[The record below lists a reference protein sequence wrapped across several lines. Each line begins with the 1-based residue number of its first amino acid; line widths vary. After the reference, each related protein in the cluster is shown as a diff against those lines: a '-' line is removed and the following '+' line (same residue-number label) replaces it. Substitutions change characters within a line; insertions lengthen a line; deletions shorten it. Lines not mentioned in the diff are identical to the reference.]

1 MSLKAR
7 RSPEILH
14 ERLASL
20 NNSSAEEDRT
30 RGSYVS
36 HETKRSRRLLSI
48 HFSPNARYPLL
59 PMSSINIGVIGLG
72 YWGPNL
78 LRNFAEN
85 EAAQLRWICDQDE
98 QRLTSMSRRYP
109 MAQTTTDY
117 RAVAHDQSVDA
128 VAVVTPVATHFTIAK
143 ELLRAGKHV
152 LLEKPLAATVREA
165 EELIDLAEQNKRT
178 LMVDHTFVYTGA
190 VRKMKE
196 IVSSGELGDLLYFDS
211 VRINLGL
218 FQRDINVLWDLAPH
232 DLSIMDYLID
242 RQPEGLSAIGSC
254 HIEKGI
260 ENIAY
265 LIMKFP
271 GDFIAHFHFNW
282 LAPVKIR
289 HTLIAGSSKM
299 VLYDDIEPTEKVRV
313 YDKGVTASRI
323 GDREAAYQT
332 LVSYRTGDVWAPK
345 LDSTE
350 ALRYVVAEFLEAIR
364 AGRKSLTDGHA
375 GLRVV
380 RLLEAAQQSMKNG
393 GQAVM
398 LGNTAQTAPA

>member
-1 MSLKAR
+1 
-7 RSPEILH
+7 
-14 ERLASL
+14 
-20 NNSSAEEDRT
+20 
-30 RGSYVS
+30 
-36 HETKRSRRLLSI
+36 
-48 HFSPNARYPLL
+48 
-59 PMSSINIGVIGLG
+59 MSSINVGVIGCG

-85 EAAQLRWICDQDE
+85 EAAQLRWICDLDE
-98 QRLTSMSRRYP
+98 QRLASMSRRYP

-117 RAVAHDQSVDA
+117 RAVVDDPVVDA
-128 VAVVTPVATHFTIAK
+128 VAVVTPVATHFPIAK
-143 ELLRAGKHV
+143 ELLQAGKHV
-152 LLEKPLAATVREA
+152 LLEKPLAATAREA
-165 EELIDLAEQNKRT
+165 EELIEIAEQNQRT

-196 IVSSGELGDLLYFDS
+196 IVSNGELGDLLYFDS

-232 DLSIMDYLID
+232 DLSIMDYLIE
-242 RQPEGLSAIGSC
+242 RQPHAISALGSS
-254 HIEKGI
+254 HIERGI

-265 LIMKFP
+265 LVMLFP
-271 GDFIAHFHFNW
+271 DEFIAHFHFNW

-289 HTLIAGSSKM
+289 RTMIAGSSKM

-313 YDKGVTASRI
+313 YDKGVTASRAS
-323 GDREAAYQT
+323 RESDYQT

-350 ALRYVVAEFLEAIR
+350 ALRYVVAEFLESIR
-364 AGRKSLTDGHA
+364 AGRPSLTDGYA

-380 RLLEAAQQSMKNG
+380 RLLEAAQRSMKNG
-393 GQAVM
+393 GQAIV
-398 LGNTAQTAPA
+398 LDPAAQTAPV

>member
-1 MSLKAR
+1 M
-7 RSPEILH
+7 
-14 ERLASL
+14 
-20 NNSSAEEDRT
+20 T
-30 RGSYVS
+30 
-36 HETKRSRRLLSI
+36 
-48 HFSPNARYPLL
+48 F
-59 PMSSINIGVIGLG
+59 INIGVIGCG

-85 EAAQLRWICDQDE
+85 EGAQLRWICDLDE
-98 QRLTSMSRRYP
+98 QRLASMARRYP
-109 MAQTTTDY
+109 MARTTTDF
-117 RAVAHDQSVDA
+117 RVVVNDGSVDA
-128 VAVVTPVATHFTIAK
+128 VAVATPVATHFAIAR
-143 ELLRAGKHV
+143 ELLSAGKHV
-152 LLEKPLAATVREA
+152 LLEKPLTATVSEA
-165 EELIDLAEQNKRT
+165 EELNELAEQHQRT
-178 LMVDHTFVYTGA
+178 LMVDHTFIYTGA

-196 IVSSGELGDLLYFDS
+196 IVSSGELGDLLYFDA

-232 DLSIMDYLID
+232 DLSIMDYLIA

-313 YDKGVTASRI
+313 YDKGVTANRV
-323 GDREAAYQT
+323 GDREADYQT
-332 LVSYRTGDVWAPK
+332 LVSYRTGDVWSPK

-350 ALRYVVAEFLEAIR
+350 ALRYVVAEFLDSIR
-364 AGRKSLTDGHA
+364 ERRRSLTDGYS

-380 RLLEAAQQSMKNG
+380 RLLEAAQRSMKNG
-393 GQAVM
+393 GQAIR
-398 LGNTAQTAPA
+398 LDTAAQTVPA

>member
-1 MSLKAR
+1 MGA
-7 RSPEILH
+7 I
-14 ERLASL
+14 
-20 NNSSAEEDRT
+20 T
-30 RGSYVS
+30 V
-36 HETKRSRRLLSI
+36 
-48 HFSPNARYPLL
+48 
-59 PMSSINIGVIGLG
+59 GVIGCG

-85 EAAQLRWICDQDE
+85 EAAELRWICDADE
-98 QRLTSMSRRYP
+98 ARLAAMRRRYP
-109 MAQTTTDY
+109 AAQTSNEYQKLLD
-117 RAVAHDQSVDA
+117 DPNLDA
-128 VAVVTPVATHFTIAK
+128 IAVVTPVATHFQIARAA
-143 ELLRAGKHV
+143 LVAGKH
-152 LLEKPLAATVREA
+152 LLVEKPLTATAAEA
-165 EELIDLAEQNKRT
+165 EELNDLAARNQRT

-218 FQRDINVLWDLAPH
+218 FQKDINVLWDLAPH

-242 RQPEGLSAIGSC
+242 RQPDGLSAIGSC
-254 HIEKGI
+254 HIEPGI

-265 LIMKFP
+265 LMLHFP

-289 HTLIAGSSKM
+289 RTMIAGSSKM
-299 VLYDDIEPTEKVRV
+299 ILYDDIEPTEKVRI
-313 YDKGVTASRI
+313 YDKGVTTNRVGA
-323 GDREAAYQT
+323 DREADYQT

-350 ALRYVVAEFLEAIR
+350 ALRHVVTEFLDSIR
-364 AGRKSLTDGHA
+364 KRRPPLTDGQA

-380 RLLEAAQQSMKNG
+380 RLLEAAQQSIKAG
-393 GQAVM
+393 GQVQLVGSA
-398 LGNTAQTAPA
+398 

>member
-1 MSLKAR
+1 MT
-7 RSPEILH
+7 P
-14 ERLASL
+14 
-20 NNSSAEEDRT
+20 T
-30 RGSYVS
+30 
-36 HETKRSRRLLSI
+36 T
-48 HFSPNARYPLL
+48 
-59 PMSSINIGVIGLG
+59 IGVIGCG

-85 EAAQLRWICDQDE
+85 ERAQLRWICDLDE
-98 QRLTSMSRRYP
+98 SRLAAMGRRYP
-109 MAQTTTDY
+109 AAQTTSDY
-117 RAVAHDQSVDA
+117 LRLLGDSELDA
-128 VAVVTPVATHFTIAK
+128 VAVVTPVATHFQIAK
-143 ELLRAGKHV
+143 AALMAGKHV
-152 LLEKPLAATVREA
+152 LVEKPLTATEREA
-165 EELIDLAEQNKRT
+165 EELNDLAERNQRT

-196 IVSSGELGDLLYFDS
+196 IVGNGELGELLYFDS

-218 FQRDINVLWDLAPH
+218 FQKDINVLWDLAPH

-254 HIEKGI
+254 HIERGI

-265 LIMKFP
+265 LIMHFP

-289 HTLIAGSSKM
+289 RTMIAGSSKM
-299 VLYDDIEPTEKVRV
+299 ILYDDIEPTEKVRI
-313 YDKGVTASRI
+313 YDKGVTTNRVGA
-323 GDREAAYQT
+323 DREADYQT

-350 ALRYVVAEFLEAIR
+350 ALRHVVAEFLASICE
-364 AGRKSLTDGHA
+364 GRRPLTDGQA

-380 RLLEAAQQSMKNG
+380 RLLEAAQQSIKNG
-393 GQAVM
+393 GQVQFVGRSRQNAF
-398 LGNTAQTAPA
+398 